1 MSYLILLFMIF
12 CHIVDDYYLQGWLA
26 SAKQKKWWQN
36 NAPQSLYK
44 YDYIVALFMHSFS
57 WAFMITLPLTIY
69 YLLYGGQWYLSLF
82 IANIIVHSV
91 VDDMKANRMKINLIQ
106 DQTIHLMQIIATW
119 FLCVVI

>member
-1 MSYLILLFMIF
+1 MNYLILLFMIF

-57 WAFMITLPLTIY
+57 WAFMITLPLTIH